1 MKCIGY
7 TNETMFSN
15 IVLNI
20 YLYFQLKLGHRII
33 IQYYAQNENV
43 QI

>member
-15 IVLNI
+15 I
-20 YLYFQLKLGHRII
+20 YLYFQLKLGHIII
-33 IQYYAQNENV
+33 IQSNAQNENV